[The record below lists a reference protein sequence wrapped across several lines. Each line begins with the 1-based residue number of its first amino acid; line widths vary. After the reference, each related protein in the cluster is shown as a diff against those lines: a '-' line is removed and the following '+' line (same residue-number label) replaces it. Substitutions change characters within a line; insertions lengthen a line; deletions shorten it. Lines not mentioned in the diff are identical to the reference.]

1 MALFPKDETIGG
13 AATGDAAKRMAWT
26 RELGT
31 RKLLLLFAALLLL
44 WYGYGKIR
52 EQQLLAKHWETLA
65 PDPAGLTVVGTLDG
79 RENLGRNM
87 FQIIESNMTSRPE
100 LTDFGWNSIFNNEDG
115 EMFSDRIGLSI
126 RSAIAQDNKTGYRM
140 LEPYLRVGVKRL
152 LGDPHP
158 TAGITK
164 EMPILVGEGAG
175 AKPVAFGELL
185 QKFSEGPE
193 HKESEESDA
202 GGSGGA
208 REVEHGLAIPAEN
221 LIQVCPVVLTGK
233 QFTDAWVED
242 KEEPLMGRTTYTVH
256 MGLTD
261 EGRSR
266 FYQWSRNHLNE
277 HVVFVLK
284 GQVVTAGRMTM
295 VLYNNTW
302 DIGPLRDKK
311 AAYDLADY
319 LNGKNR

>member
-1 MALFPKDETIGG
+1 MGV
-13 AATGDAAKRMAWT
+13 AAAGGDAAKRMAWT

-44 WYGYGKIR
+44 WYGYGKVR
-52 EQQLLAKHWETLA
+52 EQQLLSKHWETLP

-100 LTDFGWNSIFNNEDG
+100 LTDFGWNSIFDNAEG
-115 EMFSDRIGLSI
+115 EMFGDRVGLSI
-126 RSAIAQDNKTGYRM
+126 REAIAQDNKTGYRM
-140 LEPYLRVGVKRL
+140 LEPFLRVGVKRL
-152 LGDPHP
+152 QGDPNP
-158 TAGITK
+158 TAGISK
-164 EMPILVGEGAG
+164 EMPITVGDGPE
-175 AKPVAFGELL
+175 AKPVAFGALL
-185 QKFSEGPE
+185 QKYAEGPE
-193 HKESEESDA
+193 RKEAGDADA

-208 REVEHGLAIPAEN
+208 REVEHGIAIPAEN
-221 LIQVCPVVLTGK
+221 LIQACPVVLTGK

-295 VLYNNTW
+295 VLYNSTW

-311 AAYDLADY
+311 AAYELADY
-319 LNGKNR
+319 LNSKNR